1 MTKGTFEKVQYSDD
15 PMYGPPKL
23 LLCGFAASAQP
34 KFMTVLDMAGLQ
46 GIAVVWVNES
56 AAKQPLS
63 VLIDLPDG
71 SGAGEDSALARAII
85 VSGITENQLHALMT
99 TCRQTGMQQ
108 ALWAVLTPT
117 SETWPMI
124 RLLTELQAE
133 RQALSK
139 SQKKSSP

>member
-1 MTKGTFEKVQYSDD
+1 MTEGTFEKVKHSDD

-34 KFMTVLDMAGLQ
+34 KFMTVLDMAGLR
-46 GIAVVWVNES
+46 GIPVVWVNEAVS
-56 AAKQPLS
+56 QKPLS
-63 VLIDLPDG
+63 ALIDLPEG
-71 SGAGEDSALARAII
+71 SGTGVASTLARAII

-99 TCRQTGMQQ
+99 ICRQTGMQQ

-117 SETWPMI
+117 SETWPLA

-133 RQALSK
+133 RTALSK
-139 SQKKSSP
+139 ADKKSSP